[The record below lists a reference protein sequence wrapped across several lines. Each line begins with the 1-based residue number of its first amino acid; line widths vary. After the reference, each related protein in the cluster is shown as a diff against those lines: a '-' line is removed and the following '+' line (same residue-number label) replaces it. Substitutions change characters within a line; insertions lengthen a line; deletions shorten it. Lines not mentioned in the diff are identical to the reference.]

1 MMDEIVAISGYKTT
15 TKGERPNFSLARN
28 QKIIEN
34 NTLTVEE
41 IAIVGEVTVPEMD
54 RINITKGKRFIVSIH
69 VHTKIAGIKRYSN
82 RAK

>member
-41 IAIVGEVTVPEMD
+41 IAIVGD
-54 RINITKGKRFIVSIH
+54 
-69 VHTKIAGIKRYSN
+69 N
-82 RAK
+82 RTGNGQN